1 MANHK
6 NTARESLEEKHYHA
20 MNRKEVTLE
29 SINEKYF
36 NALRVLINSSAD
48 YTTFFQEAEM
58 LIDQYRLAKRIT
70 LEQQMHKFISS
81 L

>member
-6 NTARESLEEKHYHA
+6 NTDRESLEEKHYHA
-20 MNRKEVTLE
+20 MNREKVSLA

-36 NALRVLINSSAD
+36 NALRILINSSED
-48 YTTFFQEAEM
+48 YTTFFQEVEM

-70 LEQQMHKFISS
+70 LEQQVHKFISS